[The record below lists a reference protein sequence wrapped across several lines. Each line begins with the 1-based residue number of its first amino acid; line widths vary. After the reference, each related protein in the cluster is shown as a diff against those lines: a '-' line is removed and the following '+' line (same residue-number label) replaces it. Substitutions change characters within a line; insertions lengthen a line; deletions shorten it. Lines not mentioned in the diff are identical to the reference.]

1 MDFIKILAEDVIKA
15 LFAFCSQLVRD
26 PSLIPDNIRP
36 YFFGA
41 RLIPI
46 AKRDSGVRP
55 IAIGSIFHKLISA
68 SIMAYLKPELPGTFA
83 PIQFGVGFREA
94 PKTLSTESETLCR
107 GQK

>member
-1 MDFIKILAEDVIKA
+1 MDFIKVLVEDAVKA

-26 PSLIPDNIRP
+26 PSLIPEPIRP

-46 AKRDSGVRP
+46 VKRGSGVRP
-55 IAIGSIFHKLISA
+55 IAIGSIFHKLITS

-83 PIQFGVGFREA
+83 PVQFGVGFRGPRKRCLQSREC
-94 PKTLSTESETLCR
+94 SVR
-107 GQK
+107 G